1 MYDPDVASDG
11 PRVISRQTTIAAYF
25 KSAKVAAALAA
36 TAAICAAFAAAIWGT
51 HVAGGPDSY
60 CYLSQAELFASGHVA
75 HVEPLASLA
84 PWPGG
89 AESFV
94 PVGHVPAARAIGG
107 SVPMCA
113 PGYPIAMAGAW
124 LIAGRLGMFAIV
136 PLCGAAAIWLTFVLG
151 RRLAGAGAGST
162 AAILLAASPAF
173 LYQVVQPMSD
183 VPAAAAWVGVLVAAT
198 SPGFTRSFAS
208 ALTAGI
214 LCGVAVLVRPN
225 LAPLAVV
232 AALVVFAAQELEPRT
247 IARTWIAFVLGAVPG
262 VATVALLQ
270 NAMYGS
276 PLKSG
281 YGDLSLLFRLEH
293 VWPNL
298 QRYPV
303 WLIETETP
311 IVLLALAAPVLARD
325 SLTRRR
331 VLWLMAFATA
341 VFGCYIPYEVF
352 DAWWYLRFVLPAYPP
367 LLVLTAAALVWIFHQ
382 RGLRWRIASY
392 ALCGIAAVVLVR
404 GSIQRHAFGL
414 WEFERRFQL
423 AGEYVARRLPANAIV
438 FAAQETGSVRFYA
451 NRTTIAWRDLPA
463 DALDRALAFA
473 RSQDRRPYLL
483 IETGEQQEFVDRF
496 GGNSPIGNLGWPAI
510 ADINHMVRI
519 YDPDDY
525 TRYRRGERVTTERI
539 WTRKAR
545 VLDRFR
551 TELKN

>member
-1 MYDPDVASDG
+1 MYDPDDASDG
-11 PRVISRQTTIAAYF
+11 PRVISRTANIAAYF
-25 KSAKVAAALAA
+25 KSAKVATGLAV
-36 TAAICAAFAAAIWGT
+36 TAAVCASLAGAIWGT

-107 SVPMCA
+107 SVPMCS
-113 PGYPIAMAGAW
+113 PGYPIAMAGARV
-124 LIAGRLGMFAIV
+124 IAGRLGMFAIV
-136 PLCGAAAIWLTFVLG
+136 PLCGAAAVWLTFVLG
-151 RRLAGAGAGST
+151 RRFAGAVAGAM
-162 AAILLAASPAF
+162 AATLLAASPAF

-183 VPAAAAWVGVLVAAT
+183 VPAAAAWVAVLVAAT
-198 SPGFTRSFAS
+198 SPRFTRTFAS
-208 ALTAGI
+208 ALAAGI
-214 LCGVAVLVRPN
+214 LCGIAVLVRPN
-225 LAPLAVV
+225 LAPLAIV
-232 AALVVFAAQELEPRT
+232 AALVVFTAPEVEPRT
-247 IARTWIAFVLGAVPG
+247 IARTWIAFALGVVPS
-262 VATVALLQ
+262 VVTVALLQ

-281 YGDLSLLFRLEH
+281 YGDLSLLFRLDH

-303 WLIETETP
+303 WLIQTETP
-311 IVLLALAAPVLARD
+311 IVLLALVAPALARD
-325 SLTRRR
+325 FLTRRR
-331 VLWLMAFATA
+331 VLWLMAFVAA
-341 VFGCYIPYEVF
+341 VFSCYIPYEVF

-367 LLVLTAAALVWIFHQ
+367 LLVLTAAALVWIVHQ
-382 RGLRWRIASY
+382 RGLMWRIMSY
-392 ALCGIAAVVLVR
+392 AVCGIAAVVLVR

-423 AGEYVARRLPANAIV
+423 AGEYVASRLPANAII

-451 NRTTIAWRDLPA
+451 SRTTIAWRDLPA

-483 IETGEQQEFVDRF
+483 IETGEQQEFVERF
-496 GGNSPIGNLGWPAI
+496 GVKSAIGNLGWPAI
-510 ADINHMVRI
+510 ADVNHMLRI

-525 TRYRRGERVTTERI
+525 ARYRSGERVTTERI
-539 WTRKAR
+539 WTRKER
-545 VLDRFR
+545 VLDRFK
-551 TELKN
+551 LPNNP